1 MLHTGAKSRP
11 EATRGHNLAIGSTAV
26 VIGANSSASGHIA
39 LSHHT
44 GGDEERVV
52 VMLLVRGEDEVVQH
66 LAARDGGVVA
76 HHGMDETSSI
86 FQVTVV
92 AQDESGGHHGI
103 EDAASVTRYAI
114 HQNDAFANL
123 RRFLF
128 RRVDGYVLQFAR
140 TFNITM
146 WPHFGIFQNPAVLDD
161 A

>member
-11 EATRGHNLAIGSTAV
+11 EATRGHNLAIGSATV
-26 VIGANSSASGHIA
+26 VVGANSGASGHIA

-76 HHGMDETSSI
+76 HHGMDETSPI

-92 AQDESGGHHGI
+92 TQDKSGGHHGI

-114 HQNDAFANL
+114 H
-123 RRFLF
+123 
-128 RRVDGYVLQFAR
+128 
-140 TFNITM
+140 
-146 WPHFGIFQNPAVLDD
+146 
-161 A
+161 